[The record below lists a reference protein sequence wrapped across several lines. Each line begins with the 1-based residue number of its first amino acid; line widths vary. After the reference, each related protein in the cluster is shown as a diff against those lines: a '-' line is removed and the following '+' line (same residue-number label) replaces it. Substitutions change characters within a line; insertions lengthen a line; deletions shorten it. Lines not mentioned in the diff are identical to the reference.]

1 MHIGLIGGI
10 GPAAT
15 IFYYRTLTEN
25 AARAGRPLELTIAH
39 AQNVD
44 LVRHMSA
51 KAADAQAHIFAALT
65 RRLQAA
71 GAEQVAVTSMGG
83 HFCAREFAQL
93 STLPV
98 IDALPSIRAELNRL
112 GVRRV
117 GLLGTQVVMGSRMYG
132 ALGEFDVAV
141 PASERCADTARE
153 YLAMAGAARVT
164 EQQREFFFDVGRGL
178 MADGADAILLGGTDF
193 FLAFEGYDCGF
204 PTVDSARVHAEA
216 IARLALA

>member
-15 IFYYRTLTEN
+15 VFYYRTLTEA
-25 AARAGRPLELTIAH
+25 AARAGRPLEVTISH

-44 LVRHMSA
+44 LVRHMST
-51 KAADAQAHIFAALT
+51 KAADAQAQIFAALT

-83 HFCAREFAQL
+83 HFCAREFERV
-93 STLPV
+93 SPLPV
-98 IDALPSIRAELNRL
+98 IDALPSVRAELERL

-132 ALGEFDVAV
+132 ALEGLDVVV
-141 PASERCADTARE
+141 PGPERFADTARE
-153 YLAMAGAARVT
+153 YVAMASAARVT
-164 EQQREFFFDVGRGL
+164 DPQREFFFAVGREL
-178 MADGADAILLGGTDF
+178 MADGADLILLGGTDF
-193 FLAFEGYDCGF
+193 FLAFEGHECGF

-216 IARLALA
+216 IGRLALS